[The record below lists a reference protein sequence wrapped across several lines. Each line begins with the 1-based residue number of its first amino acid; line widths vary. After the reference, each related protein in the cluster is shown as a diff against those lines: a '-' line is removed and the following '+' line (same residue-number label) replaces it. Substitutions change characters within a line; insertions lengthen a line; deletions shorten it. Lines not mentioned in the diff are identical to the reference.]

1 MPASGRITHM
11 KPPQRIA
18 LRNVILAERGGIMC
32 NIQPV
37 KNAVWGDPAIIGNF
51 FATKPAFTIIEN
63 I

>member
-1 MPASGRITHM
+1 M

-51 FATKPAFTIIEN
+51 FATKPAFTIIKN